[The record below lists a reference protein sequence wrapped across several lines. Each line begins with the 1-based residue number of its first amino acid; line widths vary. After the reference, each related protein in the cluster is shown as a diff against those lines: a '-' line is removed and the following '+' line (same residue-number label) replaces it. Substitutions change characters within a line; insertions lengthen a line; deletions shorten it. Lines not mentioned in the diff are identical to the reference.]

1 MVSSCLS
8 LLNAK
13 MASAPPFTEEK
24 KLSLKKNPNKEAHVG
39 IIAQNSLATVI
50 LQKLIIWGKLVNAMQ
65 SFPYK
70 Q

>member
-8 LLNAK
+8 LLNVK

-24 KLSLKKNPNKEAHVG
+24 KLRLKKNPNNEVHVG

-50 LQKLIIWGKLVNAMQ
+50 LQKIIIRGKLVNAMQ
-65 SFPYK
+65 IFPYK